1 VNAGVS
7 SGGALPTAPPPE
19 SYTLKDM
26 TRFLRSF
33 SSDQRVQDNREFG
46 HDSQIKN
53 ILSDMDGS
61 CGWVRLNR
69 DDINNLVRRW
79 DLDLGY
85 AMNGRYFQESSFGI
99 VKKYVR
105 SGDALDNVK
114 LSK

>member
-7 SGGALPTAPPPE
+7 SGGALPTGPPPE

-85 AMNGRYFQESSFGI
+85 AMNGRYFQESPFGI